1 MYCEIIV
8 YHKKRA
14 DRSKLAE
21 ILQQAGCGNPL
32 GVSDAYNRSSV
43 YAGKDPY
50 GSIFAHDAGQ
60 HCFAIL
66 QKTNGDQSTFHFE
79 ADLHTSVKTLLES
92 VEDYARTL
100 RDAFGSSSAPRP
112 YRVARMIIRPF
123 EDNFEES
130 GFEGSLFTMRQAWKD
145 ANLFHE
151 IGTKL
156 VTLFTTFLLVWL
168 GLTTEK
174 AKAAG
179 WTFAIATFF
188 AIVELLRAW
197 HRGHDTISWK
207 RR

>member
-1 MYCEIIV
+1 VYCEIV
-8 YHKKRA
+8 LYHKKRA
-14 DRSKLAE
+14 DASKLAE

-32 GVSDAYNRSSV
+32 RVSDAYNQSSV
-43 YAGKDPY
+43 YTGKDPY
-50 GSIFAHDAGQ
+50 GSVFAHDAGQ

-66 QKTNGDQSTFHFE
+66 QKTNGKQSTFHFE
-79 ADLHTSVKTLLES
+79 SDPHTSVKTLLES

-100 RDAFGSSSAPRP
+100 RDALRSSSAPRS
-112 YRVARMIIRPF
+112 YRVSRMIIRPF
-123 EDNFEES
+123 EANFEES
-130 GFEGSLFTMRQAWKD
+130 GFEGNLFTLRQTLRD

-174 AKAAG
+174 TKAAG
-179 WTFAIATFF
+179 WTFAIAASF
-188 AIVELLRAW
+188 AVVELLLAW
-197 HRGHDTISWK
+197 RRGRGTISWK